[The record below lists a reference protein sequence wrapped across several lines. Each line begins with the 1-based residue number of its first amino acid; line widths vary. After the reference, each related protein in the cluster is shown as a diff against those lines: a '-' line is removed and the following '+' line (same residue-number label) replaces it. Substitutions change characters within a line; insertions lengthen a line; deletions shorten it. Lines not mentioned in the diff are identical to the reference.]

1 MNSRD
6 YIENAIHLAKKI
18 MEKKEKV
25 FVYGKQSKRPMLMRY
40 RSELDVFQVLNPK
53 EAKENQKFVGIAH
66 CIIELGSFNILYEVL
81 LLSIHLDMTQKGH
94 MEALMGIFVYLENAF
109 GKTIFIHLMIPKVN
123 TLMEINMNWTNSI
136 YGEDN

>member
-40 RSELDVFQVLNPK
+40 RSELDVFQVLTPRK
-53 EAKENQKFVGIAH
+53 PR
-66 CIIELGSFNILYEVL
+66 
-81 LLSIHLDMTQKGH
+81 SIKN
-94 MEALMGIFVYLENAF
+94 YLEAPCVEKLWIVA
-109 GKTIFIHLMIPKVN
+109 GK
-123 TLMEINMNWTNSI
+123 
-136 YGEDN
+136 